1 MRSTA
6 RWRRYPAHWE
16 LVSAPEPLRQDLS
29 SKLAA
34 AQAEQ
39 RMPSVS
45 AVVFRG
51 AEILWQEA
59 LGLADVTAKSEATP
73 ETQYRIGSITKTF
86 TAVGIMRCVTRAS
99 WRSMTS

>member
-1 MRSTA
+1 
-6 RWRRYPAHWE
+6 
-16 LVSAPEPLRQDLS
+16 
-29 SKLAA
+29 
-34 AQAEQ
+34 
-39 RMPSVS
+39 MPSVS